1 MKDRDF
7 AIIFTLLPLG
17 ASMFHK
23 HMSSFRQTHRQ
34 EGQKLMFCKMHV
46 VPDRQ
51 DSFALLAAPKLE
63 APEFHSGGIKNVT
76 AEAGDAV
83 SKNPKPV
90 L

>member
-46 VPDRQ
+46 VPAKVKLDGQ
-51 DSFALLAAPKLE
+51 HSFALLAAQKLE
-63 APEFHSGGIKNVT
+63 APEFHSRGIKM
-76 AEAGDAV
+76 
-83 SKNPKPV
+83 
-90 L
+90 